1 MMQGEARRGTT
12 LVGCCLWLKEFMEG
26 TCVWFSRWQALET
39 YRACGALH
47 VNVVSKSQ
55 AKKSV
60 SNSLG
65 GEESR
70 IVCGQSR
77 SRGHTGRA
85 NLKAAIWAPFSVPN
99 PKEIPPHGWLA
110 KEGKGAGVAKTEQ
123 PASQYL
129 VSVHACFPLSLLFW
143 GGFFFQGGR
152 LASVPGD
159 ISGLLSWPT
168 SLSSDV
174 SILSSL
180 GVSLGGTLMPWG
192 MGKVFSP

>member
-1 MMQGEARRGTT
+1 
-12 LVGCCLWLKEFMEG
+12 MEG
-26 TCVWFSRWQALET
+26 TCVWFSPLASPGNISCTWGAAFE
-39 YRACGALH
+39 CGLQIAG
-47 VNVVSKSQ
+47 
-55 AKKSV
+55 KKSV

-77 SRGHTGRA
+77 SRGHTGWA

-143 GGFFFQGGR
+143 FFPFQGGR

-180 GVSLGGTLMPWG
+180 GVHLGGTLMPWG